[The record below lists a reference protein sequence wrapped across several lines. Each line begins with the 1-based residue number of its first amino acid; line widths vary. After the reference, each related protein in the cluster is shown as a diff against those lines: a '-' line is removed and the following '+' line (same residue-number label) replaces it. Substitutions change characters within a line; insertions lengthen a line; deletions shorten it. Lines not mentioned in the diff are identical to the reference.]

1 MKKCFSNALRYT
13 LVVSEVLYY
22 VIAATATPPGP
33 QWLIQ
38 GTDTSFAPETA
49 PPGAVGDPTTQ
60 HRVLR
65 GVLQPGDNPPARA
78 LAVITSGKAGYH
90 LGLAMLCL
98 THWIQRRWPP
108 TGSVPW
114 VWAIPTAHT
123 QVEAGPDIRPNPPPR
138 TAAVP
143 QLRVPRHPLGPQP
156 RGS

>member
-1 MKKCFSNALRYT
+1 M
-13 LVVSEVLYY
+13 
-22 VIAATATPPGP
+22 IAAKATSPGP

-38 GTDTSFAPETA
+38 GTDTMYAPETA

-65 GVLQPGDNPPARA
+65 GVLQPGDKPPART
-78 LAVITSGKAGYH
+78 LAQITSGKAGYH

-108 TGSVPW
+108 TGTVPLGLGH
-114 VWAIPTAHT
+114 PHRPHT
-123 QVEAGPDIRPNPPPR
+123 SRGRPGHTTKPPPR

-143 QLRVPRHPLGPQP
+143 HLRVPRHPQGPQP